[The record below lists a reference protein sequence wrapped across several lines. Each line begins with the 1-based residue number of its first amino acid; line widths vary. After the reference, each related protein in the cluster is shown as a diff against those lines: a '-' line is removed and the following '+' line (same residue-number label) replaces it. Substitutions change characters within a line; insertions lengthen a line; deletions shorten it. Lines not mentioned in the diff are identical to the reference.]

1 MSKCKVCGKKS
12 DIVFNIS
19 FKAVTICENCAS
31 SIFLQ
36 QAKYYTEINH
46 QKNNNIDLSK

>member
-1 MSKCKVCGKKS
+1 MSNCKVCGKKT

-19 FKAVTICENCAS
+19 FKAVAICENCAS

-36 QAKYYTEINH
+36 QARYYTEINR
-46 QKNNNIDLSK
+46 QKNNDIN